1 MKDTNLRFKRPSEF
15 QQGISEERCIQSC
28 CNQTA
33 EGLQAAPEPERV
45 LTLKTRTY
53 SSWLNRHTEAVEAS
67 EGDNGPHVLSA
78 KKEE

>member
-1 MKDTNLRFKRPSEF
+1 MNSSRAFQRKDAFSHAVIK
-15 QQGISEERCIQSC
+15 
-28 CNQTA
+28 
-33 EGLQAAPEPERV
+33 LQKVCKAAPEPERV